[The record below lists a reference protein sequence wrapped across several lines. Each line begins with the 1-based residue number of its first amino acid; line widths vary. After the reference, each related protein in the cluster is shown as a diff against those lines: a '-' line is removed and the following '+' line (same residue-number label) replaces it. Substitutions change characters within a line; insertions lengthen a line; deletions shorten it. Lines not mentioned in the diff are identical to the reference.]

1 MRHQSRQKRR
11 GPGRTVIAAVA
22 IIVVAAVGTGVFL
35 HNRSTGSTGPLPVQL
50 PAATGAYLGVYTHGL
65 PDSYSGV
72 AAFNSATQAKP
83 DVVMYYSGWYVPFPT
98 KFATTVANNGAVP
111 LVQMDPDNVRVS
123 NITSGRYDGYLS
135 AYAEAVRHYNHPV
148 VMSFGHEMNGNW
160 YPWGYRHTPPAVF
173 VAAWRHVVTLFRSL
187 GAHNVTWLWT
197 VNIINHA
204 HGGSSSIPNPAQ
216 WWPGGSYVNWVG
228 IDGYYL
234 KPSWKFAPLFGPT
247 IAAVRKLTLD
257 PILVAETGAV
267 PAAGQPEKIADLF
280 SGVHQYGLLGFVWF
294 NATNSHH
301 QQFGIS
307 SPAAVAAFRKG
318 ASTYTRPG
326 G

>member
-1 MRHQSRQKRR
+1 MRHQSKKRRR
-11 GPGRTVIAAVA
+11 GPGPIIIAVVA
-22 IIVVAAVGTGVFL
+22 ILVVAAVGAGAFL
-35 HNRSTGSTGPLPVQL
+35 HNRSTKSAGPLPVQL
-50 PAATGAYLGVYTHGL
+50 PAATGAYLGVYTHGV

-98 KFATTVANNGAVP
+98 KFANTVANNGAVP
-111 LVQMDPDNVRVS
+111 LVQIDPDKI
-123 NITSGRYDGYLS
+123 NISMIASGHYDGYLS
-135 AYAEAVRHYNHPV
+135 AYAEAVRAYHHPV
-148 VMSFGHEMNGNW
+148 VMSFGHEMNGTW
-160 YPWGYRHTPPAVF
+160 YSWGYKKTSPTVF
-173 VAAWRHVVTLFRSL
+173 VAAWRHIVRLFRYL
-187 GAHNVTWLWT
+187 QARNVTWMWT

-204 HGGSSSIPNPAQ
+204 HGGTIPSPDQ

-247 IAAVRKLTLD
+247 ITAVRKLTLD

-267 PAAGQPEKIADLF
+267 PAAGQPAKIADLF
-280 SGVHQYGLLGFVWF
+280 SGIHQYGLLGFVWF
-294 NATNSHH
+294 DATSHNH

-307 SPAAVAAFRKG
+307 SPAAVAAFHKG